1 MSSAKL
7 RQSDFG
13 DVGALAWWHHGD
25 FLACCKHSGF
35 PRDGWDVVKWQHPAQ
50 QSCEPLGSQGC
61 ASVCTSSRGPSI
73 DHQVDVPHSQL
84 SVVVLEPG
92 APQTH
97 CEQTPNGFGL
107 IWEPPPPSPPTDHNS
122 AFEAALKTS
131 CG

>member
-7 RQSDFG
+7 RQGDFG

-35 PRDGWDVVKWQHPAQ
+35 PRGGWDVVKWQHPAQ

-73 DHQVDVPHSQL
+73 DHQVNVPHSQL

-97 CEQTPNGFGL
+97 CEQTFKPL
-107 IWEPPPPSPPTDHNS
+107 MD
-122 AFEAALKTS
+122 LD
-131 CG
+131 